1 MESETVTEHRSGGH
15 LSVVDAGDASD
26 AGGATAEDPDRLDRR
41 NAMAQLEARRAALD
55 ERIGVLSAQIHAL
68 SAELV
73 DTIAEYDH
81 AQGWQGGGFVSMSH
95 WLSVRT
101 KFTSAEGRRLASL
114 VERRHDIPTLM
125 GHARAGRMSLGVM
138 AAAARVTTE
147 QNEARV
153 AEIAMA
159 CTPSQASRVLAKYR
173 SLTPSPRPD
182 DPASDPAGDDDGTP
196 APEPSSWWHCWYD
209 EQGRGRIDAA
219 LEGDIAALVE
229 QAWAAA
235 TAAGERDRSRNPHL
249 GTPND
254 ERCDGLRRLSANEVA
269 ERFAST
275 MLDHAA
281 DQGLRAPGGDRYGVV
296 VNIDVET
303 LARVLGLDWDSS
315 LPIRLGSECFDSR
328 TGRHLADHEVARILC
343 DANISVLVHHQ
354 GVPLWMSNETR
365 TANRHQRRAL
375 QFRSGGK
382 GGCEFPGCTQTRY
395 LDAHHVIFHSA
406 DGRTDPSNMV
416 LLCGHHHRALHRGEY
431 SLTTHGDQRFTF
443 TDRHGS
449 HLGCTN
455 TAHSPGGPPP
465 GLQHLPGLDRPPD
478 PPPWLSG
485 DTPRSTTHGERLT
498 AYALDTYLHHLLA
511 A

>member
-1 MESETVTEHRSGGH
+1 MVWVMESVAVTEHRSAAH
-15 LSVVDAGDASD
+15 LSIVDADPLAQW
-26 AGGATAEDPDRLDRR
+26 ATMAELD
-41 NAMAQLEARRAALD
+41 EHRAALD

-73 DTIAEYDH
+73 DTIADYDE
-81 AQGWQGGGFVSMSH
+81 AQGWQGGGFISMSH

-114 VERRHDIPTLM
+114 VERRQDIPTLM
-125 GHARAGRMSLGVM
+125 DHARAGRMSLGVM

-159 CTPSQASRVLAKYR
+159 CTPSQAARVLAKYR
-173 SLTPSPRPD
+173 SIAPTPRPD
-182 DPASDPAGDDDGTP
+182 DPASDPAGDDTGGTP
-196 APEPSSWWHCWYD
+196 VPEPSSWWRCWYD
-209 EQGRGRIDAA
+209 DQGRGRIDAA
-219 LEGDIAALVE
+219 LDAGIAALVE

-235 TAAGERDRSRNPHL
+235 TTAGEREHARNPHL
-249 GTPND
+249 GDPD
-254 ERCDGLRRLSANEVA
+254 AARSDSHRRLNANEIA

-281 DQGLRAPGGDRYGVV
+281 DQGLRAPGGERYGVV

-303 LARVLGLDWDSS
+303 LARVLGLDWDPS

-328 TGRHLADHEVARILC
+328 TGRHLADHEVARIMC
-343 DANISVLVHHQ
+343 DANISVLVHHR

-382 GGCEFPGCTQTRY
+382 GGCEFPGCTQSRY
-395 LDAHHVIFHSA
+395 LDAHHVIFHST
-406 DGRTDPSNMV
+406 DGLTDLGNMM

-431 SLTTHGDQRFTF
+431 SLATSGDQRFTF
-443 TDRHGS
+443 TDRHGG

-455 TAHSPGGPPP
+455 TAHGPGGPPP

-478 PPPWLSG
+478 PPPHISG

-498 AYALDTYLHHLLA
+498 HYALDTYLHHLLSA
-511 A
+511 